1 MTKDTKTPTNVEVPN
16 LLEASLY
23 KGAKSS
29 LEYAVAPQKVFRRVM
44 LTTVCDLLKEG
55 FTRFPNLSEG
65 NRVKMLDGIIN
76 AYVREFTNGGSAYGP
91 ESKALLVTSL
101 KTVFTP
107 QELELLSKGT
117 KFAETLKSVENIDTS
132 VADTA
137 EWDE

>member
-1 MTKDTKTPTNVEVPN
+1 MTKDTETPAIEKVPN
-16 LLEASLY
+16 LLNASLY

-29 LEYAVAPQKVFRRVM
+29 LEYAIAPQKVLRRVM
-44 LTTVCDLLKEG
+44 LTTVCDLVKEG
-55 FTRFPNLSEG
+55 FTRFPNLSEA

-76 AYVREFTNGGSAYGP
+76 SYVREFTNGGSAYGP

-101 KTVFTP
+101 RTVFTP
-107 QELELLSKGT
+107 KELELLSKGT